1 MQVQH
6 FPVTKLPCI
15 RDMSASSLPV
25 MLSHLEF
32 SDWQG
37 KYYEAIC
44 QDIDPKNKTIVAC
57 FPKDT
62 GLEEACFRIPYDILI
77 VGELIQ
83 LALSQLARALPHT
96 RHW

>member
-1 MQVQH
+1 
-6 FPVTKLPCI
+6 
-15 RDMSASSLPV
+15 MSASSLPV